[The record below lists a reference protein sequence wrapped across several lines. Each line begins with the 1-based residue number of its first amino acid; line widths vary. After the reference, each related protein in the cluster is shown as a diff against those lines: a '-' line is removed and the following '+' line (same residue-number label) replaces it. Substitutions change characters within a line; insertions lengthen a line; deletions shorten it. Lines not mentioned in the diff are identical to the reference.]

1 MSIFSHGGKSS
12 KCHRYSDNLKHLFKC
27 FERKSQEKRNTA
39 CVRDDI
45 KTIMSGAGSHNALG
59 GKIHFRNKSILWE
72 ANKMD
77 IFIIYYY
84 YYFNLHP

>member
-1 MSIFSHGGKSS
+1 
-12 KCHRYSDNLKHLFKC
+12 
-27 FERKSQEKRNTA
+27 
-39 CVRDDI
+39 
-45 KTIMSGAGSHNALG
+45 MSGAGSHNALG